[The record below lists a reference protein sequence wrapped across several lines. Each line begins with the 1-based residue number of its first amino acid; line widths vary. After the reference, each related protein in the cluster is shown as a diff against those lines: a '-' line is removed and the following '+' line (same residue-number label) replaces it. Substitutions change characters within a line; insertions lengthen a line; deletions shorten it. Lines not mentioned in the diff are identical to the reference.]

1 MRLMQNT
8 FQLGL
13 LAATILVVLAPDAFA
28 AEEIFQKRVAPL
40 LQRRCLSCH
49 SGAEPKGEFSLQTAE
64 AALSGGYIE
73 PGEASDSHL
82 VELITP
88 VDGRAEMPKD
98 ADPLTPVEIAVI
110 RKWIDEGAKWPQGL
124 TLQEPRVDDFDWWSY
139 RPPVR
144 PPVPEIDHRWAKS
157 AIDKFILDKLNK
169 KGLTPSEP
177 ADRRTLI
184 RRVTYDLIG
193 LPPTHEEVRPVR
205 S

>member
-88 VDGRAEMPKD
+88 VDGSRSVCET
-98 ADPLTPVEIAVI
+98 LTGGF
-110 RKWIDEGAKWPQGL
+110 RNNTG
-124 TLQEPRVDDFDWWSY
+124 T
-139 RPPVR
+139 
-144 PPVPEIDHRWAKS
+144 DHTSLGVVFSTS
-157 AIDKFILDKLNK
+157 AN
-169 KGLTPSEP
+169 
-177 ADRRTLI
+177 RR
-184 RRVTYDLIG
+184 RIG
-193 LPPTHEEVRPVR
+193 
-205 S
+205 